1 MYSINTITI
10 LMYSMNTIIL
20 LMSKKNM
27 SPLADRYKEK
37 AKLREVKCLGCGS
50 MMATRMKIPRC
61 GKCGVYTEE

>member
-1 MYSINTITI
+1 
-10 LMYSMNTIIL
+10 MYSMNTIIVEN
-20 LMSKKNM
+20 MKKNV

-37 AKLREVKCLGCGS
+37 TKLREVKCSGCGS